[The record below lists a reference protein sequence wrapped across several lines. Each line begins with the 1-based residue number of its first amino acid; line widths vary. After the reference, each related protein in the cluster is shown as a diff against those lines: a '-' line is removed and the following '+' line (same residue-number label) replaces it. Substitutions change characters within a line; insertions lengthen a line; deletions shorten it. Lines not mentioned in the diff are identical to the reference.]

1 MATRKERVVPRK
13 WIVAAKWDLWKLR
26 SRGPRTPAA
35 PSAYTWL
42 VCRRLVELPVALAS
56 SPYPAFEEV
65 WPDWER
71 QVALGPGIAL
81 FGSFV
86 RRQLFLP
93 IDDNYFPRSTTITFG
108 LLGGAK
114 RPPPGGGPSPPAAGF
129 LFLRSIY
136 IRGGGKVGNLLLVF
150 HFSIR
155 PRRRSCGN
163 VGIAPPFGEISK
175 GLVESGGSLLLAF
188 PSFHSPGISTAHT
201 PSGFAPWHHAGSPP
215 SSSAWFSACC
225 FCLAC
230 STR

>member
-1 MATRKERVVPRK
+1 MVVVK
-13 WIVAAKWDLWKLR
+13 WGSFPLTTGL
-26 SRGPRTPAA
+26 RTP
-35 PSAYTWL
+35 L
-42 VCRRLVELPVALAS
+42 VHFPARNAQRKGTVFCQVRLSVWDRLPIAGALTLGQSRFSCGLGRASRR
-56 SPYPAFEEV
+56 
-65 WPDWER
+65 
-71 QVALGPGIAL
+71 G
-81 FGSFV
+81 V
-86 RRQLFLP
+86 RRQLFPRIDKNYLP
-93 IDDNYFPRSTTITFG
+93 GPTKIPFG
-108 LLGGAK
+108 LLGAAR
-114 RPPPGGGPSPPAAGF
+114 RPPPGGGRSPPAARF

-175 GLVESGGSLLLAF
+175 GLVERGGSLLLAF
-188 PSFHSPGISTAHT
+188 HAFHSPGISTAHT